1 MIRKCKADKKAS
13 DFVEECLKILDCRIQ
28 REVGLINVAGG
39 WIDWSCSIFY
49 FILWGAN

>member
-13 DFVEECLKILDCRIQ
+13 DFVEEGLKILDRRIQ
-28 REVGLINVAGG
+28 REVVLINVAGG
-39 WIDWSCSIFY
+39 WIVWSRGIFY